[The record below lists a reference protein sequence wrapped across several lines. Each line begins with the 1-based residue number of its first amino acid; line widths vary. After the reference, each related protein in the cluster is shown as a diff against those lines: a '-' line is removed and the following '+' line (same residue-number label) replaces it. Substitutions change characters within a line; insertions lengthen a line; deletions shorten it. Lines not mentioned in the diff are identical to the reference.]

1 MRALR
6 NQFRRRPKD
15 AGGEQ
20 WRGNLVKHNDM
31 NDAYDTL
38 GGRAMRERL
47 PNEYIWLSDCTTWLL
62 PTLPTASTSFFAL
75 YPAPIRYIQA
85 RILNGA

>member
-1 MRALR
+1 MRDLR
-6 NQFRRRPKD
+6 NRFRRRPKD

-38 GGRAMRERL
+38 GWKATRER
-47 PNEYIWLSDCTTWLL
+47 PPDEYIWLSDCTVPNTTNGKRFVCYFI
-62 PTLPTASTSFFAL
+62 PRTDQL
-75 YPAPIRYIQA
+75 YPG
-85 RILNGA
+85 GAF